1 MLGKLRAFWGDTF
14 LDTPGLGDS
23 FLSDTCLV
31 AGLLMLLSVASASAA
46 PPTPMQ
52 EIIVTANLRQDKT
65 METPDSV
72 TVITED
78 MLNARGAQHFE
89 DLLQSIVNLNYAGGS
104 NRARFFQ
111 IRGIGERS
119 QFINPINPSVGVLID
134 EVDFSGAAAIATL
147 MDVRQIE
154 VLRGPQG
161 TRYGANA
168 LAGLINIST
177 NDPVDEFALSIKA
190 STGTYNTDTLGIML
204 NTPISARL
212 QGRLVAEAHSSDGY
226 MENDFLNLR
235 DTNGRDELTLRGKF
249 AWQVNDRWDINL
261 SLARVD
267 IDNGYDAFSLNNS
280 RHTLSDEPGY
290 DIQETDYLS
299 LKSQWRLEQ
308 VHVEALLNTA
318 ESVIDYGYDE
328 DWTYTGIHPDGYTA
342 KDEYLRQRET
352 LSAELRFLS
361 TETSSI
367 LGGTTDWVLGIY
379 LLQSDENL
387 RRKYTYLDADFV
399 SDYDFDTRAVF
410 AQLDTQLSS
419 SMLLRAGIRF
429 EQRGSDYQD
438 SEAVVF
444 SPDDALWGGQLVFE
458 YLLSASSL
466 AYASI
471 ARGYKAGGFNID
483 GSLEPSRRRFDQEYL
498 IEYQLGIKSLVAE
511 DRVQL
516 QLALFHDDRR
526 EQQVKSSA
534 VIPRDDG
541 STQFIEF
548 FGNAAEGTNKGLE
561 LEVDWKMS
569 ENFQLAANLGW
580 LDARFDKFIN
590 KVGDDLSGR
599 DQAHAPRYL
608 YHLRLGWQAG
618 GWSASLSADAKDD
631 FYFSDGHAVKSAAY
645 ILYNASLSYETRT
658 MKLTLWGR
666 NLTNEDYLIRG
677 FNFGN
682 DPAKGYAQD
691 AYFQFGE
698 PRVAGIKL
706 VFDIGK

>member
-1 MLGKLRAFWGDTF
+1 MGKLRGF
-14 LDTPGLGDS
+14 LGDAWLVTS
-23 FLSDTCLV
+23 MLVTGVSV
-31 AGLLMLLSVASASAA
+31 AGLLMLVSVASASATQ
-46 PPTPMQ
+46 PTPMQ
-52 EIIVTANLRQDKT
+52 EIIVTANLRQDKS

-78 MLNARGAQHFE
+78 IIDARGAQHFE
-89 DLLQSIVNLNYAGGS
+89 DLLHSIANVNYAGGS

-119 QFINPINPSVGVLID
+119 QFINPISPSVGVLID

-190 STGTYNTDTLGIML
+190 SAGTYNTDALGIML
-204 NTPISARL
+204 NTPISERL
-212 QGRLVAEAHSSDGY
+212 QGRLVAEVHTSDGY
-226 MENDFLNLR
+226 MENDFLDQR

-249 AWQVNDRWDINL
+249 AWQVNDYWDIKL

-299 LKSQWRLEQ
+299 LKSQWRLGQ
-308 VHVEALLNTA
+308 VHLVALFNTA

-328 DWTYTGIHPDGYTA
+328 DWTYTGIHPDGYSAT
-342 KDEYLRQRET
+342 DEYLRERET

-367 LGGTTDWVLGIY
+367 FGGTTDWVLGIY

-419 SMLLRAGIRF
+419 NMMLRAGIRF

-444 SPDDALWGGQLVFE
+444 SPDDSLWGGQLVFE
-458 YLLSASSL
+458 YLLSDSSL
-466 AYASI
+466 AYGSI

-483 GSLEPSRRRFDQEYL
+483 GSLEPSRRRFAQEYL
-498 IEYQLGIKSLVAE
+498 IEYQVGIKSLVFN

-516 QLALFHDDRR
+516 QLALFYDDRR
-526 EQQVKSSA
+526 DQQVKSSA
-534 VIPRDDG
+534 VIARDDG

-548 FGNAAEGTNKGLE
+548 FGNAAEGTNKGIE
-561 LEVDWKMS
+561 LEAGWKLS

-590 KVGDDLSGR
+590 RVGDDLSGR
-599 DQAHAPRYL
+599 DQAHAPRYM
-608 YHLRLGWQAG
+608 YHLRLDWQDG

-631 FYFSDGHAVKSAAY
+631 FYFSDGHAIKSAAY
-645 ILYNASLSYETRT
+645 ILYNASLSYETSK

-666 NLTNEDYLIRG
+666 NLTDEDYFVRG

-682 DPAKGYAQD
+682 DPAKGYVQD
-691 AYFQFGE
+691 TYFQFGE

-706 VFDIGK
+706 EFDVHKF

>member
-46 PPTPMQ
+46 QPTPMQ

-226 MENDFLNLR
+226 IENDFLNLR